1 MVDEMES
8 VKKYVVFFDI
18 CSSTLILED
27 LINSESQK
35 LWGDLLLKMQDYLQK
50 ARARESFII
59 YKFIGDGWVLL
70 FDEDVEGTY
79 LFSFLKSICIEFNQL
94 YREVIKPV
102 LNSPIDC
109 IGLTFGLDKS
119 TLSKITM
126 NRRNEYV
133 GRALNVAARL
143 QGSIKDRDSEPQ
155 GKVLMSNKAYT
166 ELRKGM
172 SKEYKVY
179 RVRRKLRNISG
190 GENYEAK
197 KLCLFIKP

>member
-1 MVDEMES
+1 MKS
-8 VKKYVVFFDI
+8 VRKYVVFFDI

-27 LINSESQK
+27 LIRSESQE
-35 LWGDLLLKMQDYLQK
+35 LWGDLLLQMQDYLQK
-50 ARARESFII
+50 ARTREKFSI

-70 FDEDVEGTY
+70 FDESIQGKT
-79 LFSFLKSICIEFNQL
+79 FFAFLKSIRVEYDEL
-94 YREVIKPV
+94 YRKTIKPV
-102 LNSPIDC
+102 LNSPIEC
-109 IGLTFGLDKS
+109 VGLTFGLDKS
-119 TLSKITM
+119 TLNKIVM
-126 NRRNEYV
+126 KSRNEYV

-143 QGSIKDRDSEPQ
+143 QGAIKDRDKTPQ

-172 SKEYKVY
+172 RKDYKVY

-197 KLCLFIKP
+197 KWCLFQKP

>member
-1 MVDEMES
+1 MADQMKS
-8 VKKYVVFFDI
+8 VRKYVVFFDI

-27 LINSESQK
+27 LIRSESQE
-35 LWGDLLLKMQDYLQK
+35 LWGDLLLQMQDYLQK
-50 ARARESFII
+50 ARTREKFSI

-70 FDEDVEGTY
+70 FDESIQGKT
-79 LFSFLKSICIEFNQL
+79 FFAFLKSIRVEYDEL
-94 YREVIKPV
+94 YRKTIKPV
-102 LNSPIDC
+102 LNSPIEC
-109 IGLTFGLDKS
+109 VGLTFGLDKS
-119 TLSKITM
+119 TLNKIVM
-126 NRRNEYV
+126 KSRNEYV

-143 QGSIKDRDSEPQ
+143 QGAIKDRDKTPQ

-172 SKEYKVY
+172 RKDYKVY

-197 KLCLFIKP
+197 KWCLFQKP